1 GGTQYTFN
9 NLGDL
14 LANRLASFRYVGDL
28 SDPSVFNNG
37 ATGQREGKQE
47 YYIIYAQDEWKLTP
61 KLTMN
66 YGLRYEYYTPLRE
79 ASDLNV
85 QFDINTGKI
94 LPTTHDFYK
103 SVKTNFGP
111 RIGLSYSPTLK
122 TAIRGGFGIFY
133 GPGQTEDLLQPIE
146 SDLINTVVNGGTFP
160 IDVNAVRTNFINNPN
175 NRSFGPRAYSPDY
188 KVPERIYQYNVSIQR
203 ELPGRFVA
211 TGAYVG
217 SQGRNLFLRSI
228 ANRIK
233 EVRTNPDTGA
243 AIIIREFDI
252 DGGGTSVSRPYGEVD
267 YKTSG
272 GHDSY
277 NALQLSMV
285 RRSGKGLTM
294 NAQYTLGRS
303 FGNSAGSNEADTVGN
318 NARALADFDYD
329 EGYNKFD
336 VRHNFN
342 TSLVYLI
349 PTGHLGGIGKAIF
362 GNWEAGGIAN
372 ARSGLPVNVFL
383 TRPDIV
389 YVDNG
394 SGTVF
399 DGAAVGRTAVINTP
413 SGGSTRNT
421 RRPDLVPN
429 VNPYLNRDRTLFN
442 PAAFAI
448 PKPGTFGNLPRN
460 FLRGPKFRQID
471 LILNR
476 RFPFAETR
484 SLEFRTEIFNIFN
497 LTNFAAPPG
506 TLSPALGADPTKEF
520 QPGQPLSF
528 TGSSAFGTMTSTVE
542 R

>member
-1 GGTQYTFN
+1 
-9 NLGDL
+9 
-14 LANRLASFRYVGDL
+14 
-28 SDPSVFNNG
+28 
-37 ATGQREGKQE
+37 
-47 YYIIYAQDEWKLTP
+47 
-61 KLTMN
+61 
-66 YGLRYEYYTPLRE
+66 
-79 ASDLNV
+79 LNV
-85 QFDINTGKI
+85 QFNINDGSFF
-94 LPTTHDFYK
+94 PTDHSFYK
-103 SVKTNFGP
+103 GVKTNFGP
-111 RIGLSYSPTLK
+111 RVGVSYSPETK
-122 TAIRGGFGIFY
+122 TAIRAGFGIFY

-146 SDLINTVVNGGTFP
+146 SDLINTVVSSNPGGFP
-160 IDVNAVRTNFINNPN
+160 IDVNAVRTNFINNVT
-175 NRSFGPRAYSPDY
+175 NRSFAPRAYSPDY

-228 ANRIK
+228 ANRIVA
-233 EVRTNPDTGA
+233 VRTNTDSNQNG
-243 AIIIREFDI
+243 IVIREFDT
-252 DGGGTSVSRPYGEVD
+252 DNQGNSVLRPFGEVD

-277 NALQLSMV
+277 NALQLSLV
-285 RRSGKGLTM
+285 RRSSKGLTM

-342 TSLVYLI
+342 TSLVYTV
-349 PTGHLGGIGKAIF
+349 PTGHLAGVGRAIL
-362 GNWEAGGIAN
+362 GNWEVGGIAN

-389 YVDNG
+389 YTDAAG
-394 SGTVF
+394 SVF
-399 DGAAVGRTAVINTP
+399 DSPLAGRTAVINTP
-413 SGGSTRNT
+413 GGGATRNT
-421 RRPDLVPN
+421 RRPDLVPG
-429 VNPYLNRDRTLFN
+429 VNPYQDQGRLIFN

-448 PKPGTFGNLPRN
+448 PKPNTFGNLPRN

-476 RFPFAETR
+476 RFPFGEAR
-484 SLEFRTEIFNIFN
+484 SLEFRTEVFNIFN
-497 LTNFAAPPG
+497 LTNFAAPPA
-506 TLSPALGADPTKEF
+506 TLSPVLGTANNQF

-528 TGSSAFGTMTSTVE
+528 AGSSAFGTMTSTVE
-542 R
+542 RSVGLGTNRQIQFALRLNF